1 MHVISRKALRVFVQ
15 RHPDSQSA
23 LDAWLSRNVENMTI
37 ATPEQLTQAWS
48 RLQAL
53 VPLTA
58 IHTEQHYD
66 RAVVALNMLV
76 DTAGMD
82 DQHAL
87 ADLLDTL
94 GTLIQT
100 YEEQHEAESVPTNT
114 TILQFFMTE
123 HDLTPADL
131 IELGEPS
138 VVQNVLAGKLS
149 LTPPQLHVLA
159 RRFDVV
165 PETFISVR

>member
-1 MHVISRKALRVFVQ
+1 MSAKWWLKVATGGMHL
-15 RHPDSQSA
+15 
-23 LDAWLSRNVENMTI
+23 
-37 ATPEQLTQAWS
+37 
-48 RLQAL
+48 
-53 VPLTA
+53 
-58 IHTEQHYD
+58 
-66 RAVVALNMLV
+66 
-76 DTAGMD
+76 G
-82 DQHAL
+82 
-87 ADLLDTL
+87 LLLLWT
-94 GTLIQT
+94 TLIQT